1 MLANTPAL
9 LRPANRR
16 LIYLSYC
23 SIFGALGENRTPDTR
38 IFNPVL
44 YQLSY
49 KCILHRTLSQFGSG
63 WLFRRLPLFL
73 QDRRESFA
81 ITLVCFNVKGRV
93 LVYRVGIEPTTY
105 GLRVRRSTA
114 ELPVHYLEDTLTN
127 TISGPIGLFYVAA

>member
-23 SIFGALGENRTPDTR
+23 PIIGADEENRTPDTMLFR
-38 IFNPVL
+38 HVL

-49 KCILHRTLSQFGSG
+49 IR
-63 WLFRRLPLFL
+63 
-73 QDRRESFA
+73 
-81 ITLVCFNVKGRV
+81 I

-114 ELPVHYLEDTLTN
+114 ELPVHYFEDT
-127 TISGPIGLFYVAA
+127 IVGFYGL

>member
-23 SIFGALGENRTPDTR
+23 SIIGALGENRTPDTR

-44 YQLSY
+44 YHLSY
-49 KCILHRTLSQFGSG
+49 KCI
-63 WLFRRLPLFL
+63 
-73 QDRRESFA
+73 
-81 ITLVCFNVKGRV
+81 

-114 ELPVHYLEDTLTN
+114 ELPVHYLEDTLGGNIYNLCSYYRDGYASPQCIIKIMVDPVRLELTY
-127 TISGPIGLFYVAA
+127 SD

>member
-44 YQLSY
+44 YRLSY
-49 KCILHRTLSQFGSG
+49 KCI
-63 WLFRRLPLFL
+63 
-73 QDRRESFA
+73 
-81 ITLVCFNVKGRV
+81 

-114 ELPVHYLEDTLTN
+114 ELPVHYFEDTLGGN
-127 TISGPIGLFYVAA
+127 IYNLCSYYRDGYASPQCIIKVMVDPVGLEPTYSD